1 MLSGAGPLSV
11 GDAFDVD
18 GSSLRSSRNKTEKPP
33 HDRSFPMPL
42 DLTADE
48 LLTTTRSVRKRL
60 DLDRP
65 VEREVGEESLQL
77 ALQAPS
83 GGTRQTGHWVFVT
96 SPEKKRTIAE
106 YYRDGFVAAYG
117 PDVVPEMTD
126 AQRRMWMSARYLA
139 DHFEEVPVMLIPCQW
154 TRVEGASN
162 EHQAGYWGS
171 LLPAVW
177 SFMLA
182 LRSRGLGSAWTTLH
196 LSHEREVAE
205 LLGIPYDRCAQGGLF
220 PIAYTKGTDFKP
232 GPRKSLD
239 GIVHWDKW

>member
-1 MLSGAGPLSV
+1 M
-11 GDAFDVD
+11 
-18 GSSLRSSRNKTEKPP
+18 R
-33 HDRSFPMPL
+33 L
-42 DLTADE
+42 DLSADE

-65 VEREVGEESLQL
+65 VEREVVEECLHL

-83 GGTRQTGHWVFVT
+83 GGNRQAWHWVFVT
-96 SPEKKRTIAE
+96 EPGAKKVIAE
-106 YYRDGFVAAYG
+106 HYRTGFEAAYG
-117 PDVVPEMTD
+117 SDIVPEMTD
-126 AQRRMWMSARYLA
+126 REKRMWLSARYLA
-139 DHFEEVPVMLIPCQW
+139 DHFDEVPIMLIPCQW
-154 TRVEGASN
+154 GRVEGASN
-162 EHQAGYWGS
+162 ERQAGYWGS

-177 SFMLA
+177 SLMVA

-196 LSHEREVAE
+196 LSHEQEVAE